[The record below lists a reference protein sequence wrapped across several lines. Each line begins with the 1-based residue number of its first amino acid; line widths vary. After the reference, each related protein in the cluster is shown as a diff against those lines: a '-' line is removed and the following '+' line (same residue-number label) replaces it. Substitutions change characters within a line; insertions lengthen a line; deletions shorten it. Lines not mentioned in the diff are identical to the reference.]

1 MSKKIVRLT
10 ESDLR
15 EIVEES
21 VKQTIIQINEEQL
34 KTILSECVQRTI
46 FEINHRD
53 ATAPM
58 VINMNAQDEIK
69 RGNDIEVL
77 PDGTKLS
84 FYDKRRN
91 ASSEIYARLTQGVV
105 DNVGEHFHLQFGR
118 EEPDWTVSEVN
129 FYFTEVILLTKNRVV
144 LQGDVTMSRSDI
156 PIGKRKPK
164 TIQIDYKF
172 NEQQFY
178 EAVYCANNTVRDI
191 RPLML
196 DYAGVDG
203 SQNVETAKKLI
214 SFLTLCYYS
223 VEDGRTDINN
233 KPPIKGKPIIPFK

>member
-1 MSKKIVRLT
+1 MSKKVVRLT

-15 EIVEES
+15 EIVEET
-21 VKQTIIQINEEQL
+21 VKQSIIQINEEQL
-34 KTILSECVQRTI
+34 RTILSECVQRTI

-53 ATAPM
+53 ATEPM

-84 FYDKRRN
+84 FYDKRRK
-91 ASSEIYARLTQGVV
+91 ASAEIYARLTQGVV

-144 LQGDVTMSRSDI
+144 IQGDVTMSRSDI

-178 EAVYCANNTVRDI
+178 EAVYCANNTVRDM

-203 SQNVETAKKLI
+203 YQNVETAKKLI

-223 VEDGRTDINN
+223 VEDGKTDINS
-233 KPPIKGKPIIPFK
+233 KPSVKGKPLIPFK